1 MQVSVAL
8 CLSTVILTAKAL
20 VTACD
25 KFEHPGRV
33 ERMFQLCR
41 SSDGSAFE
49 VFIAVERIACQ
60 VLFQNGENIKNR

>member
-8 CLSTVILTAKAL
+8 RLSTVILT

-25 KFEHPGRV
+25 KF

-41 SSDGSAFE
+41 SCDGSAFE
-49 VFIAVERIACQ
+49 VFIAAERIGYQ
-60 VLFQNGENIKNR
+60 VLFQNGENIKNG